1 MKAKPSLQHTKTLL
15 KSGDISPVA
24 CPLGSEAYT
33 SSITQC
39 PPVPAPAFS
48 TFSQKPTKAN
58 CIAVLLS
65 DPADARTQCPL
76 STPLSS
82 LQQVLIDLTSL
93 SRKHGD
99 LIFSINNDLC
109 IYISKKELE
118 SKALPPVQRTQQC
131 QAQASS
137 FGLLGTA
144 IRSELPYGCL
154 LPLRPRFRGAP
165 SSQSQEIMWRL
176 SSALNSHK
184 KLTMI

>member
-15 KSGDISPVA
+15 KSGDVSPVA

-48 TFSQKPTKAN
+48 TFSQKPTKA
-58 CIAVLLS
+58 LLFS
-65 DPADARTQCPL
+65 SPTQQMLGRCAHSVYHL
-76 STPLSS
+76 ALCSM
-82 LQQVLIDLTSL
+82 VLIDLTSL

-99 LIFSINNDLC
+99 LIFSINNDLR

-118 SKALPPVQRTQQC
+118 SKALPPVQRTQQR

-154 LPLRPRFRGAP
+154 LPLRPRFKGAP
-165 SSQSQEIMWRL
+165 SSQSQENMWRL

-184 KLTMI
+184 KLTMM